1 MNGGSICSL
10 CLSWDVYLSCLLTL
24 LLLVHRSSNWT
35 HYIAGFFPWISSLQ
49 MAYHGTSQPLQWC
62 EPISIINLPL
72 YISLYTLLV
81 CFSGEP
87 LLIHRTTH
95 AHPSCRDLTA
105 SSHSF
110 KICLPLHSFHPIGLL
125 SFHQYIKIRLS
136 CSSSAYPLS
145 LTQGKYYPWTP
156 PSPARHSGFAHGT
169 WFLSLSY
176 PAHFN
181 LNGFLEISFQKQ
193 KTELFFFW
201 ILYFCYSASKSIWFL
216 KASFDLTHWD
226 HNQLSCLIFTWT
238 FKAQLSQFSSCEADR
253 TFLWNCIFTYFLK
266 QFSSCLIL

>member
-1 MNGGSICSL
+1 MNGGWICSL

-193 KTELFFFW
+193 NLLPALPHQSKNRTVFLLDTVFLLFS
-201 ILYFCYSASKSIWFL
+201 LEV
-216 KASFDLTHWD
+216 H
-226 HNQLSCLIFTWT
+226 LIFESVIWLDSLRSQSI
-238 FKAQLSQFSSCEADR
+238 KLSNFHMD
-253 TFLWNCIFTYFLK
+253 F
-266 QFSSCLIL
+266 